1 MNTFHRL
8 LRHQITRVFGREGA
22 LSQELAKF
30 ATLINE
36 TYRQFDEDRGLFERS
51 LKISSQE
58 LFQANSYLQS
68 VITSSVDGILA
79 FDRNL
84 CFTVWNPAMERIT
97 GVLKVEA
104 LGKPAFEILPFLVN
118 AVGSDFFSRP
128 PREKSVTVQNAHALF
143 SKSGTRVVVEGH
155 AAHLINERDEILGG
169 IVIVRDV
176 TERERLEEEQ
186 RQMLSLLNATL
197 ESTTD
202 GILVVD
208 NNGKFTSFNQKFIDM
223 WNLPPSIMASRD
235 DRKAMEHV
243 LDQLKDPDGFL
254 KKVKELYTFLDVE
267 SQDFLHFRDGRIF
280 ERYSK
285 PQRVG
290 KEIVG
295 RVWSFRD
302 ITQRKIDEERLNY
315 LASFD
320 SLTGLPNRT
329 LFYDRLNQVTSRAAR
344 THRAAAVLFLDLDR
358 FKNIN
363 DTFGHNFGDL
373 LLKAVAVRLKNC
385 IREGDTVAR
394 LGGDEF
400 VLILDALAVPDHT
413 YLVAEKILDGL
424 SKPFHL
430 QEREIFIT
438 ASMGVAVYPDD
449 GENYETLVRN
459 ADIAMYRAKEEGKN
473 KYQIYSPAL
482 NAKISERLLL
492 ENSLR
497 HAVEREEFLLF
508 YQPKIDLATGGIIGA
523 ESLIRW
529 KRPACRQLILP
540 EEFITP
546 AEEIGLILS
555 IGEWVLKTACAQHM
569 AWRAAGLSAPEI
581 AVNLSAMQFQQKD
594 LSTMIAGTLAQVGLD
609 PKFLE
614 LEVTE
619 SIIMKSAETAE
630 ATLQDLHALGVKISI
645 DDFGSGHS
653 SLGYLKRFPV
663 SKLKIDTSFVR
674 DISTNPDDRRL
685 VGAVITLAHS
695 LNLKVVAEGVETEEQ
710 LDYLRSAG
718 CDQIQG
724 NVFSQPL
731 SVEQMTRLLIEGR
744 SMNVSPELPGD
755 HALQPN

>member
-1 MNTFHRL
+1 VNNFHRL
-8 LRHQITRVFGREGA
+8 LRHQITRVFGREGV

-30 ATLINE
+30 ADLINE
-36 TYRQFDEDRGLFERS
+36 TYRQFDEDRDLFERS
-51 LKISSQE
+51 LTISSQE

-79 FDRNL
+79 FDRNF

-97 GVLKVEA
+97 GVLKVDA
-104 LGKPAFEILPFLVN
+104 MGKPAFEIVPFLVN
-118 AVGSDFFSRP
+118 AVGADFFSRP
-128 PREKSVTVQNAHALF
+128 EREKIVTVQDAHAFF
-143 SKSGTRVVVEGH
+143 SKSGKRVVVEGH
-155 AAHLINERDEILGG
+155 AAHLINERGEILGG

-176 TERERLEEEQ
+176 TERKRLEEEQ
-186 RQMLSLLNATL
+186 RRMLSLLNATL

-208 NNGKFTSFNQKFIDM
+208 NDGKFVSFNQKFVDM
-223 WNLPPSIMASRD
+223 WNLPPSVMASRD

-254 KKVKELYTFLDVE
+254 KKVKELYAFLDVE

-285 PQRVG
+285 PQKVG

-344 THRAAAVLFLDLDR
+344 THRAAAVLFLDLDG

-363 DTFGHNFGDL
+363 DTFGHDFGDL
-373 LLKAVAVRLKNC
+373 LLKSVAVRLKNS

-400 VLILDALAVPDHT
+400 VLILDALAAPDHT
-413 YLVAEKILDGL
+413 YLVAKKILDGL

-438 ASMGVAVYPDD
+438 ASMGIAVYPDD

-492 ENSLR
+492 ENGLR
-497 HAVEREEFLLF
+497 HAVEREEFLLY
-508 YQPKIDLATGGIIGA
+508 YQPKIDLETGRIVGVEA
-523 ESLIRW
+523 LIRW
-529 KRPACRQLILP
+529 KRPACRQLIP
-540 EEFITP
+540 AEEFITT
-546 AEEIGLILS
+546 AEEIGLILP
-555 IGEWVLKTACAQHM
+555 IGQWVLKTACAQHM
-569 AWRAAGLSAPEI
+569 AWRAAGLSAPDI
-581 AVNLSAMQFQQKD
+581 AVNLSAIQFQQND
-594 LSTMIAGTLAQVGLD
+594 LPAMIAGTLAQVGID
-609 PKFLE
+609 PKCLE
-614 LEVTE
+614 LEVAE
-619 SIIMKSAETAE
+619 GIMMRSAEAAE
-630 ATLQDLHALGVKISI
+630 MTLKNLDALGVSIAI
-645 DDFGSGHS
+645 DDFGSGHT
-653 SLGYLKRFPV
+653 SLNYLKRFPV
-663 SKLKIDTSFVR
+663 SKLKIDNSFVS
-674 DISTNPDDRRL
+674 DISINPDDKGL
-685 VGAVITLAHS
+685 VGAIITLAHS
-695 LNLKVVAEGVETEEQ
+695 LNLKVVAEGVETDDQ

-724 NVFSQPL
+724 NVFSPPL
-731 SVEQMTRLLIEGR
+731 SVDQMTRLLIEGR
-744 SMNVSPELPGD
+744 IMQVTPELPS
-755 HALQPN
+755 HPALQSN

>member
-1 MNTFHRL
+1 MDQFHRL
-8 LRHQITRVFGREGA
+8 LRHQITRVFGREDA
-22 LSQELAKF
+22 LAPDLAKF
-30 ATLINE
+30 AALINE

-51 LKISSQE
+51 LTISAQE
-58 LFQANSYLQS
+58 LFEANSYLQS

-79 FDRNL
+79 FDRNF

-97 GVLKVEA
+97 GVLKTES

-118 AVGSDFFSRP
+118 AVGPDFFSKP
-128 PREKSVTVQNAHALF
+128 QKEKPVTGQNTHALY
-143 SKSGTRVVVEGH
+143 SKSGKRIVVEGH
-155 AAHLINERDEILGG
+155 AAHLINEAGETLGG
-169 IVIVRDV
+169 LVIVRDV

-186 RQMLSLLNATL
+186 RHMVSLLNATL

-208 NNGKFTSFNQKFIDM
+208 NDGKFTSFNQKFVDM
-223 WNLPPSIMASRD
+223 WNLPPSVMASRD
-235 DRKAMEHV
+235 NRKALAHV

-254 KKVKELYTFLDVE
+254 KKAKDLYILLDVE
-267 SQDFLHFRDGRIF
+267 SHDYVHFRDGRIF

-285 PQRVG
+285 PQKVG

-344 THRAAAVLFLDLDR
+344 THHAAAVLFLDLDR
-358 FKNIN
+358 FKIVN

-373 LLKAVAVRLKNC
+373 LLKAVAGRLQHC

-400 VLILDALAVPDHT
+400 VLILDALGAPDHT
-413 YLVAEKILDGL
+413 YLVAEKILNAL
-424 SKPFHL
+424 SKPFRL
-430 QEREIFIT
+430 QEREIYIT
-438 ASMGVAVYPDD
+438 ASMGIAVYPDD

-482 NAKISERLLL
+482 NAKISDRLLL

-497 HAVEREEFLLF
+497 HAVERDEFLLF
-508 YQPKIDLATGGIIGA
+508 YQPKIDLETGGIVGA
-523 ESLIRW
+523 EALIRW
-529 KRPACRQLILP
+529 KRPACHDLILP
-540 EEFITP
+540 GEFIAL
-546 AEEIGLILS
+546 AEETGLILP
-555 IGEWVLKTACAQHM
+555 IGQWVLKSACAQNA
-569 AWRAAGLSAPEI
+569 AWRAAGLPALNM
-581 AVNLSAMQFQQKD
+581 AVNLSAVQFQRKD
-594 LSTMIAGTLAQVGLD
+594 LTHMITETLTQTGLA
-609 PKFLE
+609 PTFLE
-614 LEVTE
+614 VEVTE

-630 ATLQDLHALGVKISI
+630 VTLRELSDLGVNISI

-663 SKLKIDTSFVR
+663 TKLKIDETFVR
-674 DISTNPDDRRL
+674 NIATNPDDRRL
-685 VGAVITLAHS
+685 VGAIITLSHS

-710 LDYLRSAG
+710 LHYLRSAG

-724 NVFSQPL
+724 HVFSPPL

-744 SMNVSPELPGD
+744 SMTISPKMPGRRVL
-755 HALQPN
+755 HPH